1 VRVHSASPR
10 ITEVW
15 RHQRSRLKSNGQP
28 PESSQLGLAEN
39 LILIG
44 PPRRPSGE
52 NRGNYALSNQI
63 PQEVCVRPVLEGRS
77 PDQAMRWIGR
87 MLAFGGQGCP
97 IRFSPVCGATPS
109 LSRASPP
116 FRGSFASLLFERK
129 GLVLID
135 GDDLECHLPI
145 LYANSE
151 PGEFGP
157 LSWA

>member
-87 MLAFGGQGCP
+87 MLAFGGQG
-97 IRFSPVCGATPS
+97 
-109 LSRASPP
+109 L
-116 FRGSFASLLFERK
+116 
-129 GLVLID
+129 
-135 GDDLECHLPI
+135 
-145 LYANSE
+145 
-151 PGEFGP
+151 GP